1 MGSLG
6 SLMFHFLING
16 EIILCASS
24 VRGEGAFTLTGE
36 REGVCVLTLESC
48 KLISSFNSE
57 VWHLPVQLCF

>member
-24 VRGEGAFTLTGE
+24 VRGERAFTLTGE

-48 KLISSFNSE
+48 KLISSFNS
-57 VWHLPVQLCF
+57 